1 MESKEKLTFLKKIK
15 ISIFDFEKYQELA
28 TENVLKTLLYITI
41 ILIVFCLVIAGVYT
55 YKFVIAVNDVRNYI
69 SENVDNITYENNILN
84 VVPKN
89 GEEITKIDNEML
101 GIRVIINTQTNDNQ
115 KIEDSINEI
124 KSIGNGILILKDK
137 VMIKNEL
144 LNVPVEYSY
153 KDVTEQYDI
162 NVLNKQEVLDL
173 LTTDT
178 MKPVIL
184 MFLAIMLIYL
194 FIVYLL
200 STIMDIVLLS
210 IMAHIV
216 ALISKMRLKY
226 SAVYNIATYSL
237 TLPMI
242 LNIIYFIVNAFTGFT
257 IKYFQVMY
265 TTIASIYIVTA
276 ILMIRADAIKR
287 QIQLTQILQEQEKIR
302 EELKR
307 QEDKENE
314 EDENNE
320 EEPKKDDDK
329 KNRKEDDDNL
339 GNLPEG
345 DKV

>member
-15 ISIFDFEKYQELA
+15 ISIFDFEKYQEL
-28 TENVLKTLLYITI
+28 LKTLLYISI
-41 ILIVFCLVIAGVYT
+41 ILIIFCLVMAGVYT
-55 YKFVIAVNDVRNYI
+55 YKFIIAVNDVRDYI

-89 GEEITKIDNEML
+89 GEEITRIDNEIL
-101 GIRVIINTQTNDNQ
+101 GIKVIINTQTNDNQ

-137 VMIKNEL
+137 VLIKNEL

-153 KDVTEQYDI
+153 KDVTEQYNI

-173 LTTDT
+173 LTINT
-178 MKPVIL
+178 MKPVMF

-194 FIVYLL
+194 FIVYWL
-200 STIMDIVLLS
+200 STLMDIVVLS

-216 ALISKMRLKY
+216 ALISRMRLKY

-242 LNIIYFIVNAFTGFT
+242 LNIIYFIINAFTGFT

-287 QIQLTQILQEQEKIR
+287 QMQLTQIMQEQEKIR
-302 EELKR
+302 EEFKR
-307 QEDKENE
+307 QKDKENE
-314 EDENNE
+314 EDD

-329 KNRKEDDDNL
+329 KKKDKKEDDDNL

-345 DKV
+345 DNV

>member
-28 TENVLKTLLYITI
+28 TENVLKTLLYISI
-41 ILIVFCLVIAGVYT
+41 ILIIFCLVMAGVYT
-55 YKFVIAVNDVRNYI
+55 YKFIIAVNDVRDYI

-89 GEEITKIDNEML
+89 GEEITRIDNEIL
-101 GIRVIINTQTNDNQ
+101 GIKVIINTQTNDNQ

-137 VMIKNEL
+137 VLIKNEL

-153 KDVTEQYDI
+153 KDVTEQYNI

-173 LTTDT
+173 LTINT
-178 MKPVIL
+178 MKPVMF

-194 FIVYLL
+194 FIVYWL
-200 STIMDIVLLS
+200 STLMDIVVLS

-216 ALISKMRLKY
+216 ALISRMRLKY

-242 LNIIYFIVNAFTGFT
+242 LNIIYFIINAFTGFT

-287 QIQLTQILQEQEKIR
+287 QMQLTQIMQEQEKIR
-302 EELKR
+302 EEFKR
-307 QEDKENE
+307 QKDKENE
-314 EDENNE
+314 EDD
-320 EEPKKDDDK
+320 EEPKKD
-329 KNRKEDDDNL
+329 DDDNL

-345 DKV
+345 DNV

>member
-28 TENVLKTLLYITI
+28 TENVLKTLLYISI
-41 ILIVFCLVIAGVYT
+41 ILIIFCLVMAGVYT
-55 YKFVIAVNDVRNYI
+55 YKFIIAVNDVRDYI

-89 GEEITKIDNEML
+89 GEEITRIDNEIL
-101 GIRVIINTQTNDNQ
+101 GIKVIINTQTNDNQ

-137 VMIKNEL
+137 VLIKNEL

-153 KDVTEQYDI
+153 KDVTEQYNI

-173 LTTDT
+173 LTINT
-178 MKPVIL
+178 MKPVMF

-194 FIVYLL
+194 FIVYWL
-200 STIMDIVLLS
+200 STLMDIVVLS

-216 ALISKMRLKY
+216 ALISRMRLKY

-242 LNIIYFIVNAFTGFT
+242 LNIIYFIINAFTGFT

-287 QIQLTQILQEQEKIR
+287 QMQLTQIMQEQEKIR
-302 EELKR
+302 EEFKR
-307 QEDKENE
+307 QKDKENE
-314 EDENNE
+314 EDD

-329 KNRKEDDDNL
+329 KKKDKKEDDDNL

-345 DKV
+345 DNV